1 MTMDPKQERVL
12 RDGTASE
19 ADQPRRTDREA
30 VRAQAERPPVDERPA
45 PRRKTAAVADIRVNL
60 ESGTPVEQLA
70 RAMGAEPV
78 PELGRSRRE
87 KREDD
92 EPSRS
97 QPAPERET
105 NGGPP
110 AGNAQIASSE
120 ARQTMKA
127 RREHSKGDGNF
138 PAPEPGP
145 QLIDERPED
154 RTPRDLPKSRD
165 DRTAP
170 KGNATAGQPDRN
182 PNLELSAR
190 GRGAPTVK
198 PRGKRK
204 TPAGRPES
212 RAMPA
217 GRRTGNAPDRRKIER
232 TSPKRSTPAAR
243 RKGAATTRQRPAQAR
258 SGSASARR
266 RRSPQMRAAVK
277 SGSRKP
283 VTKRSLRGG
292 GPRGIA
298 GGTRGGKR

>member
-1 MTMDPKQERVL
+1 MVMDPKQERVL

-19 ADQPRRTDREA
+19 ADQPRRTDRES
-30 VRAQAERPPVDERPA
+30 VRAQAERPPVDERPR
-45 PRRKTAAVADIRVNL
+45 PRRRTAAVPDIRVNL
-60 ESGTPVEQLA
+60 ESGTPVDQLS

-78 PELGRSRRE
+78 PELGRARKQ
-87 KREDD
+87 KRNAD
-92 EPSRS
+92 EPGRASLEPDRS
-97 QPAPERET
+97 T
-105 NGGPP
+105 NGGPEVGSP
-110 AGNAQIASSE
+110 DIDAEAQ
-120 ARQTMKA
+120 RTMQA

-204 TPAGRPES
+204 TPAGRPAS
-212 RAMPA
+212 RVMPA
-217 GRRTGNAPDRRKIER
+217 GRRASNAPDRRKAER

-243 RKGAATTRQRPAQAR
+243 RKGAASTRQRPARAR
-258 SGSASARR
+258 PESASARR